1 MPPMPWRVID
11 TDVWVAKDDG
21 SDLVRAEEIVSVGID
36 YNGNIT
42 ARTGHCE
49 GVTVTLADAGK
60 QGGKHPAADFHRQLI
75 RIIAQLSDG
84 SGAFLVRP
92 VHDEAHGWQW
102 VTESL

>member
-1 MPPMPWRVID
+1 MPRRVTE

-21 SDLVRAEEIVSVGID
+21 TDLVRAAAIISVGID

-42 ARTGHCE
+42 ARIGHCE
-49 GVTVTLADAGK
+49 GITVTLAHAGS
-60 QGGKHPAADFHRQLI
+60 QSGEHWAADFHRQLI

-92 VHDEAHGWQW
+92 VHDETHGWQW
-102 VTESL
+102 VTDHL